1 MIENILVCV
10 CSECGDTY
18 NIGNVYEDMAND
30 YEKLKFVSNKQTCL
44 RCGKQY
50 LPFGNIYN
58 MDDFV
63 FDAVKRCKM

>member
-1 MIENILVCV
+1 MIKNILVCV

-18 NIGNVYEDMAND
+18 NIGNVYKDMS
-30 YEKLKFVSNKQTCL
+30 ELEQIKFKSSKQTCL

-50 LPFGNIYN
+50 TPLDNICN

-63 FDAVKRCKM
+63 FDAVRRCKM